1 MSKIGRAPVTIPTG
15 VSISIDNSL
24 VTVTGPKGVLK
35 HTIPQG
41 ISVAQEADSLI
52 VTRASDEL
60 THRALH
66 GVTRAILAN
75 HIVGT
80 TVGFTKN
87 LELVGTGYRARMQ
100 GSTLVLSLG
109 YSHEIEYVAPAGI
122 SLAVENTNL
131 IKIAGIDRQQV
142 GQVAAVIREFRKPEP
157 YKGKG
162 VRYQGEIVRKKAGK
176 AAKAAGSA

>member
-1 MSKIGRAPVTIPTG
+1 MSKIGRAPITIPAGVTISQDG
-15 VSISIDNSL
+15 NL
-24 VTVTGPKGVLK
+24 LTVTGPKGVLT
-35 HTIPQG
+35 HTIPAG
-41 ISVAQEADSLI
+41 ITATLDGNTLVI
-52 VTRASDEL
+52 TRASEEK

-66 GVTRAILAN
+66 GVTRAIIAN
-75 HIVGT
+75 HVTGT

-109 YSHEIEYVAPAGI
+109 FSHEIEFNAPVGI
-122 SLAVENTNL
+122 TIAVENTNL
-131 IKIAGIDRQQV
+131 IKISGIDRQQV
-142 GQVAAVIREFRKPEP
+142 GEVAAKIREFRKPEP